1 MCLEKLIYASMY
13 KSLCIKLDQL
23 HNLSL
28 LGLHL
33 QGYLNITYLTC
44 IMCVQHGITPQVKM
58 KGFIVIYYRNR
69 LWW

>member
-1 MCLEKLIYASMY
+1 MFTMLDGVGCLEKLIYASMY

-33 QGYLNITYLTC
+33 QGYLNITYLKC
-44 IMCVQHGITPQVKM
+44 IMCVRMESHL
-58 KGFIVIYYRNR
+58 R
-69 LWW
+69 